1 MSAQVSLDELIRN
14 LRETSAIG
22 DEQLKNTTRNTVNF
36 IVMMANNAY
45 ERRKPKIQ
53 VTDKSN
59 GKAPL
64 DNPDLK
70 ASKESPQPKSEL
82 EYADLEV
89 ICKTATPQ
97 SEVEAERNRVSAPQ
111 GGRGDEEETTT
122 PTIEE
127 KLPNSTQDEEE
138 FSPSRASGETLYK
151 FSDFW
156 ETKTSFKPG
165 ITGVEAQAIVDLIS
179 SSEGS
184 RINNGENLLIKSGN
198 KTLFETDAQ
207 GKVIY
212 SANDRDRRFKANRNI
227 PIVNSIND
235 LQQRATSIVR
245 NEQSLRDELDVT
257 RATGIEPPDR
267 QFERMTK
274 SSSMAR
280 SSGEAPDA
288 TANKQKVDALIE
300 IKDSL
305 DRDGEV
311 RLDNGSTIK
320 AEPIPGREGDGIVQ
334 IKMYEVDAPEP
345 VVLGNMDERGNVI
358 LSKEYTAPRYAAV
371 SQFVKNEGL
380 ANEVPGKAP
389 IVAPTAAVNNQPDSV
404 PNVPP
409 GQSLPAAGVKA
420 LTTGQ
425 SPNGSKP
432 GVSLK
437 DLINLKNFYTKSPE
451 GKARPESL
459 EAQANFD
466 RYKFQLSQHGK
477 AVSNNPDLKMTN
489 GFFKTF
495 QSDAV
500 ELAPADRANLEA
512 ANTLAAEQSRIAAQ
526 QKQNK
531 PESPTQQR
539 SQTKSVGM

>member
-59 GKAPL
+59 GKAPP
-64 DNPDLK
+64 DNPDRK
-70 ASKESPQPKSEL
+70 TNKESPQPKSEL
-82 EYADLEV
+82 EYAELDV
-89 ICKTATPQ
+89 TRKTATPR
-97 SEVEAERNRVSAPQ
+97 SFVEAERNW
-111 GGRGDEEETTT
+111 GDKEEITT

-127 KLPNSTQDEEE
+127 ELPNSTQDEEE
-138 FSPSRASGETLYK
+138 FSTSKSSDEVLYK

-156 ETKTSFKPG
+156 KTRTSFKPG
-165 ITGVEAQAIVDLIS
+165 ITGAEAQAIVDLIS

-198 KTLFETDAQ
+198 KKLFETDAQ
-207 GKVIY
+207 GNVIY
-212 SANDRDRRFKANRNI
+212 SANDRDRQFKANRNI

-245 NEQSLRDELDVT
+245 NEQSLRDELEVT
-257 RATGIEPPDR
+257 RETGIEPPDR

-274 SSSMAR
+274 SSSIAR
-280 SSGEAPDA
+280 STGEAPDA

-409 GQSLPAAGVKA
+409 GQSPSSTAAVKA
-420 LTTGQ
+420 PTTGQ

-451 GKARPESL
+451 GKTKPESL
-459 EAQANFD
+459 EAVANFD

-500 ELAPADRANLEA
+500 ELAPTDRANLEA
-512 ANTLAAEQSRIAAQ
+512 ANTFAAEQAQIAAQ

-531 PESPTQQR
+531 PEPPTQQR

>member
-1 MSAQVSLDELIRN
+1 MSAQVGLDELIRN

-22 DEQLKNTTRNTVNF
+22 DEQLKNTTRSTVNF
-36 IVMMANNAY
+36 IVMLANHV
-45 ERRKPKIQ
+45 ESRRKPKIQ
-53 VTDKSN
+53 VTHKSN
-59 GKAPL
+59 GKTSEP
-64 DNPDLK
+64 DNPDAKLG
-70 ASKESPQPKSEL
+70 KEAPNPEPEL
-82 EYADLEV
+82 EYADLDV
-89 ICKTATPQ
+89 TRKTATLEPESPPDRIRQ
-97 SEVEAERNRVSAPQ
+97 E
-111 GGRGDEEETTT
+111 DEEELTT
-122 PTIEE
+122 PVIEE
-127 KLPNSTQDEEE
+127 ELLNSNRDEEE
-138 FSPSRASGETLYK
+138 FSPSKSSGETLYK

-184 RINNGENLLIKSGN
+184 KINNGHNLLIKSGH
-198 KTLFETDAQ
+198 KILFETDAE
-207 GKVIY
+207 GKVVY

-245 NEQSLRDELDVT
+245 NEQSLRNELEVT
-257 RATGIEPPDR
+257 RATGIDEPPDR

-274 SSSMAR
+274 GSSMAR
-280 SSGEAPDA
+280 SSSEAPDA
-288 TANKQKVDALIE
+288 TANKDKVEALQGLRG
-300 IKDSL
+300 SL

-311 RLDNGSTIK
+311 KLDNGSTIT
-320 AEPIPGREGDGIVQ
+320 AEPIPGREGDGVVQ

-345 VVLGNMDERGNVI
+345 VVLGKMNDKGNVI
-358 LSKEYTAPRYAAV
+358 LSKEYTAPRYTAV
-371 SQFVKNEGL
+371 SQFVKNAGL

-389 IVAPTAAVNNQPDSV
+389 IAAPTPTVNNRPDSV
-404 PNVPP
+404 PDVPP
-409 GQSLPAAGVKA
+409 GQSPPTAAAKA
-420 LTTGQ
+420 STAGQ

-437 DLINLKNFYTKSPE
+437 ELINLKNFYTKSPQ
-451 GKARPESL
+451 GRAQPESI
-459 EAQANFD
+459 EAVANFD

-489 GFFKTF
+489 GFFKTWK
-495 QSDAV
+495 SDAV

-512 ANTLAAEQSRIAAQ
+512 ANTFAAEQANIAQQ
-526 QKQNK
+526 QKQSK
-531 PESPTQQR
+531 PEPPTQQR

>member
-22 DEQLKNTTRNTVNF
+22 DEQLKHTTRNAVNF
-36 IVMMANNAY
+36 IVMLANNADS
-45 ERRKPKIQ
+45 RRKPAVKAIK
-53 VTDKSN
+53 KS
-59 GKAPL
+59 
-64 DNPDLK
+64 DSPD
-70 ASKESPQPKSEL
+70 ADISKESPQPEPKL

-89 ICKTATPQ
+89 IKKTAPL
-97 SEVEAERNRVSAPQ
+97 EPEAEPERNRVAPQ
-111 GGRGDEEETTT
+111 GGREEEAELTTST
-122 PTIEE
+122 VEE
-127 KLPNSTQDEEE
+127 ELPNSTRDEEE
-138 FSPSRASGETLYK
+138 FPQQKSSGEMLYK

-156 ETKTSFKPG
+156 ETKTSFKLG

-184 RINNGENLLIKSGN
+184 NINNGHNLLIKSGH
-198 KTLFETDAQ
+198 KTLFETDAE

-245 NEQSLRDELDVT
+245 NEQSLREELEVT
-257 RATGIEPPDR
+257 RTTGIEPPDR

-280 SSGEAPDA
+280 SSGEVPDA

-300 IKDSL
+300 IKGSL
-305 DRDGEV
+305 DRDIEV
-311 RLDNGSTIK
+311 KLDNGSTIK
-320 AEPIPGREGDGIVQ
+320 AEPIPEREGDGIVQ

-345 VVLGNMDERGNVI
+345 VVLGKMDENGNVI
-358 LSKEYTAPRYAAV
+358 LSKEYTAPRYTAI
-371 SQFVKNEGL
+371 SQFVKNTGL
-380 ANEVPGKAP
+380 TNEVPGKAP

-404 PNVPP
+404 PDVPP
-409 GQSLPAAGVKA
+409 GQSPSSTAAVKA
-420 LTTGQ
+420 PSN
-425 SPNGSKP
+425 SPAQLPQVPRS

-451 GKARPESL
+451 GKAKPESL
-459 EAQANFD
+459 EAVANFD

-477 AVSNNPDLKMTN
+477 AVTGDPDLKMTN
-489 GFFKTF
+489 KFFKTWK
-495 QSDAV
+495 SDAV
-500 ELAPADRANLEA
+500 ELAPADRANLDA
-512 ANTLAAEQSRIAAQ
+512 ANTFAVEQATIAAQ
-526 QKQNK
+526 QKQSK
-531 PESPTQQR
+531 PEPPTQQR